1 MFYSFWIL
9 NEIMLP
15 RIDPK
20 IKLDPMIKLTG
31 SSIVSSNSKSTS
43 LLFELFWIPINKSI
57 NKHEL
62 KIAVKNNFFIK
73 KLIYLNLNII
83 NFKSSYKFRFFLHH
97 VSLLNI

>member
-1 MFYSFWIL
+1 MPPI
-9 NEIMLP
+9 
-15 RIDPK
+15 IDPN
-20 IKLDPMIKLTG
+20 IKLDPMMKLIG
-31 SSIVSSNSKSTS
+31 SSIVSSISKSTS